1 MRSLFNWGETYLTGV
16 TGNGNEFPLYQAL
29 PAPLN
34 LKVFNWGA
42 SNERSEWAVNYYE
55 KRSAAV

>member
-1 MRSLFNWGETYLTGV
+1 MESGIGNLTLRS
-16 TGNGNEFPLYQAL
+16 L

-42 SNERSEWAVNYYE
+42 SNESHKAGRVGGYIFL
-55 KRSAAV
+55 